1 MRKKIIAQLLAF
13 VMAAALLSG
22 CSNGA
27 QQTETT
33 TEKQEEAVTTEEA
46 ATLEDAGTS
55 EEAVPHKSSDGECA
69 DTSFTGDTAHD
80 TEYLFLYVLCCY
92 CRHC

>member
-27 QQTETT
+27 QQT
-33 TEKQEEAVTTEEA
+33 
-46 ATLEDAGTS
+46 
-55 EEAVPHKSSDGECA
+55 
-69 DTSFTGDTAHD
+69 
-80 TEYLFLYVLCCY
+80 
-92 CRHC
+92 